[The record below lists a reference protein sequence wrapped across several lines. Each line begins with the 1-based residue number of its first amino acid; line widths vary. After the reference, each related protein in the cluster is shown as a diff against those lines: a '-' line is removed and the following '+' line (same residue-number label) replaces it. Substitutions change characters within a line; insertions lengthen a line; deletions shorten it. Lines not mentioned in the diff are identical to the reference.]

1 MINIE
6 QGVLFQHKLLS
17 RLVRWL
23 LPIIFICLQ
32 STLTNATPEKVN
44 SDNIILIYSPD
55 SRFQSTIAQDLTTQI
70 NHSLDNIR
78 ITKISPSDFGN
89 NNELN
94 TGLVIA
100 IGFDSIN
107 HADISFKNNDK
118 LLISSDPDEYQV
130 SKNID
135 IEQAVLYM
143 SQSYC
148 KKIQLINNI
157 NKQWN
162 TFSYLDNKI
171 KPVNNKKITHC
182 ANQYGLTANR
192 VGTTQDGN
200 LSQDIKKALKNS
212 DLLLALPNKAIYN
225 SKSVKNILLTS
236 YRKRKPVIGF
246 SNNFVKAGALASI
259 HSNPE
264 QITSSIYN
272 LIKQYYENN
281 NHFKKTINYPEE
293 FDISINK
300 QVFRALNLT
309 IPDIEILKK
318 SLTAK
323 SNTLPGES
331 K

>member
-1 MINIE
+1 MINKG
-6 QGVLFQHKLLS
+6 QGVLHLHKLLS
-17 RLVRWL
+17 RLVRLL

-32 STLTNATPEKVN
+32 STLTNATAEKVN
-44 SDNIILIYSPD
+44 SDNINLIYSPD
-55 SRFQSTIAQDLTTQI
+55 SAFQSAIAQNLTSQL
-70 NHSLDNIR
+70 NRSFDNIR
-78 ITKISPSDFGN
+78 ITQISPSDFSN
-89 NNELN
+89 NKLN

-100 IGFDSIN
+100 IGLDSIN

-148 KKIQLINNI
+148 KKIRLIKSI

-171 KPVNNKKITHC
+171 KPVNSKKITHC
-182 ANQYGLTANR
+182 ANQFGLTANR
-192 VGTTQDGN
+192 VGTTQDRN
-200 LSQDIKKALKNS
+200 LSQHIKEALENS
-212 DLLLALPNKAIYN
+212 DLLLALPNKTIYN

-236 YRKRKPVIGF
+236 YRNRKPVIGF
-246 SNNFVKAGALASI
+246 SNNFVIAGALASI

-264 QITSSIYN
+264 QITIGIHN

-281 NHFKKTINYPEE
+281 NHFKNTTNYPEE

-309 IPDIEILKK
+309 IPNLEILKK
-318 SLTAK
+318 SLTST
-323 SNTLPGES
+323 SNVLSGEP